1 MNETDLHAQNIT
13 LKAQHT
19 RMVRKYEQ
27 QIESLQREIERLKF
41 RKNRPF
47 TPPTRDVELERVL
60 EVVSQVTGI
69 DPVDILSHC
78 RKQEFVIARQLMYY
92 FGRYATGAKFQ
103 RLGLFIGGRDHS
115 TAMNGLKQIED
126 GIAIKR
132 MPEWKYFN
140 EIKEILTP

>member
-47 TPPTRDVELERVL
+47 TPPTRDIELERVL

-78 RKQEFVIARQLMYY
+78 RKREFVIARQLVYY
-92 FGRYATGAKFQ
+92 FGRYATGAKFE

-140 EIKEILTP
+140 EIKDLL

>member
-1 MNETDLHAQNIT
+1 MNNTDLHAQNIT

-47 TPPTRDVELERVL
+47 VPPTRDIELERVL

-78 RKQEFVIARQLMYY
+78 RKQEFVIARQLVYY
-92 FGRYATGAKFQ
+92 FGRYATGAKFA
-103 RLGLFIGGRDHS
+103 RIGLFLGGRDHS

-140 EIKEILTP
+140 EIKDLL